1 MTATVT
7 ETASGSKSIG
17 FWGTAGVRE
26 AATMSQSHLIP
37 APPTAIG
44 RSYAGTI
51 TRQVLT
57 HHGGCRVQIAGGTH
71 GKFQVVLNTFLFLSF
86 PFFTSFLFKSK
97 LYSTFTNTI
106 TMSLP
111 LEYEVTL
118 PSGKKFIQPAGLF
131 VNNEFVKSKSGKT
144 IDSINPSTGE
154 VNGSV
159 YAADEEDV
167 DEVVAAARKA
177 FKSWKKTLGVER
189 GDLLFKFV
197 DILKEELELLSDMEA
212 WDSGKT
218 RKLNA
223 YYDVEEVIAVFKYYA
238 GWADKVHGRVISQN
252 PKKLAYTVHEPYGV
266 CAQIIPWNYP
276 LLMAA
281 WKLAPALAAG
291 NVVVLKS
298 SEVTPLSI
306 LYFATL
312 FKKAGFPPGVVNII
326 SGLGATAGKALASHL
341 DVDKVAFTGSTATGR
356 LVQKLAT
363 SNLKAV
369 TLECGGKSPLIVR
382 ADADLEQAVK
392 WAAFGIFANQGQVC
406 TSTSRIYVQESV
418 YEKFLTAFVKHV
430 TEDYKQDDMFVDDA
444 VVGPQVSKDHYEK
457 ILSYLDIG
465 KKEGARV
472 LLGGEA
478 NTKGDLA
485 KGYYVKPTIFAD
497 VQPHFRIVKEEIFGP
512 VVAVGKFST
521 DEEAVELANST
532 EYGLGAGIFTQDITV
547 AHNLAADI
555 QSGQIWINSSN
566 DSDVHIPFGGV
577 KMSGVG
583 RELGEYGLEM
593 YTEAKA
599 VHVNLGTKL

>member
-1 MTATVT
+1 
-7 ETASGSKSIG
+7 
-17 FWGTAGVRE
+17 
-26 AATMSQSHLIP
+26 
-37 APPTAIG
+37 
-44 RSYAGTI
+44 
-51 TRQVLT
+51 
-57 HHGGCRVQIAGGTH
+57 
-71 GKFQVVLNTFLFLSF
+71 
-86 PFFTSFLFKSK
+86 
-97 LYSTFTNTI
+97 
-106 TMSLP
+106 MSLP

-118 PSGKKFIQPAGLF
+118 PNGTKYTQPAGLF

-144 IDSINPSTGE
+144 IESINPSTGE
-154 VNGSV
+154 VNGAV
-159 YAADEEDV
+159 YAAEEEDV
-167 DEVVAAARKA
+167 DEVVKAARTA
-177 FKSWKKTLGVER
+177 FKSWKKTSGVAR
-189 GDLLFKFV
+189 ADLMFKMV
-197 DILKEELELLSDMEA
+197 DILKEELELLTDIEA

-218 RKLNA
+218 RHLNA
-223 YYDVEEVIAVFKYYA
+223 IYDVEEVIAVFRYYA
-238 GWADKVHGRVISQN
+238 GWADKVHGRVISQD

-291 NVVVLKS
+291 NVVILKS

-312 FKKAGFPPGVVNII
+312 FRKAGFPPGVVNII
-326 SGLGATAGKALASHL
+326 SGLGATAGKALAGHL
-341 DVDKVAFTGSTATGR
+341 DINKVAFTGSTATGR

-369 TLECGGKSPLIVR
+369 TLECGGKSPLLVR

-392 WAAFGIFANQGQVC
+392 WAAIGIMSNQGQIC
-406 TSTSRIYVQESV
+406 TSTSRIYVHESV
-418 YEKFLTAFVKHV
+418 YEKFLTLFAQHV
-430 TEDYKQDDMFVDDA
+430 TEEYKQGDMFEKDA

-472 LLGGEA
+472 VLGGEA
-478 NTKGDLA
+478 NTEAHLA
-485 KGYYVKPTIFAD
+485 KGYYIQPTVFAD
-497 VQPHFRIVKEEIFGP
+497 VQPHMRIVKEEIFGP
-512 VVAVGKFST
+512 VVVVGKFTT
-521 DEEAVELANST
+521 DEEAVELANSS
-532 EYGLGAGIFTQDITV
+532 EYGLGASIFTQDITV

-555 QSGQIWINSSN
+555 ESGQIWINSSN